1 VKSDE
6 DGDDRPPIVRPL
18 GMQTRWEPTVA
29 SRTITAMAEPR
40 SWDEVAAGLVVD
52 VSLFLCSY
60 APFFA
65 ILATLSPCSTSSRR
79 DGRARN
85 GAILR
90 GLGSSPATVQAWVF
104 QTDNDVGHAAAVPSL

>member
-6 DGDDRPPIVRPL
+6 DGDDRPPIVRPS

-60 APFFA
+60 APLFA
-65 ILATLSPCSTSSRR
+65 ILAIRFRPA
-79 DGRARN
+79 AR
-85 GAILR
+85 LR
-90 GLGSSPATVQAWVF
+90 
-104 QTDNDVGHAAAVPSL
+104 VGMAGHETAPFFAD